1 MSVLT
6 LNAVLSVL
14 YLNYK
19 QCFPMIGVSLSAY
32 PNYGVL
38 HVFQA
43 NTKLPYVDPL
53 VFSSKYT
60 GIRNVAGIYL
70 LLTLLCTT

>member
-6 LNAVLSVL
+6 LTAVLSAL

-19 QCFPMIGVSLSAY
+19 QCFPTIGVSVSAY
-32 PNYGVL
+32 ANYGVL

-43 NTKLPYVDPL
+43 NTKPPYVDPH